1 MTGFDSVLTAFGL
14 GYLAFKALIV
24 LLIVGFIGWFVIEHF
39 AELTQLLALGILIC
53 TVTAIVLIATLLLI
67 F

>member
-1 MTGFDSVLTAFGL
+1 MDTFLVTFGVS
-14 GYLAFKALIV
+14 YLAFKALIV

-39 AELTQLLALGILIC
+39 AELAQLLALGVLIC
-53 TVTAIVLIATLLLI
+53 AVTAIFLIATLLLV

>member
-1 MTGFDSVLTAFGL
+1 MTGTDTFLVTFGVS
-14 GYLAFKALIV
+14 YLAFEALIV

-39 AELTQLLALGILIC
+39 AELAQLLALGILIC
-53 TVTAIVLIATLLLI
+53 AVTAIVLIATLLLI

>member
-1 MTGFDSVLTAFGL
+1 VTGVDTLLVSFGMS
-14 GYLAFKALIV
+14 YIAFKALII
-24 LLIVGFIGWFVIEHF
+24 LLMVGFIGWFVIEHF

-53 TVTAIVLIATLLLI
+53 AVTAIVLIATLLLI

>member
-1 MTGFDSVLTAFGL
+1 MDTFLVTFGVS
-14 GYLAFKALIV
+14 YLAFKALIV

-39 AELTQLLALGILIC
+39 AELAQLLALGVLIC
-53 TVTAIVLIATLLLI
+53 AVTAIFLIATLLLI

>member
-1 MTGFDSVLTAFGL
+1 MTRVDTFLVTFGL

-24 LLIVGFIGWFVIEHF
+24 LLIVGFIGWFVTEHF
-39 AELTQLLALGILIC
+39 AELAQLLALGRLIC
-53 TVTAIVLIATLLLI
+53 AVTAIVLIATLSLI

>member
-53 TVTAIVLIATLLLI
+53 AVTAIVLIATLLLI

>member
-39 AELTQLLALGILIC
+39 AELTQLLVLGILIC
-53 TVTAIVLIATLLLI
+53 AVTAIVLITTLLLI

>member
-1 MTGFDSVLTAFGL
+1 MTGFDSVLAAFGL
-14 GYLAFKALIV
+14 GYLAFKTLIV
-24 LLIVGFIGWFVIEHF
+24 VLIVGFIGWFVIEHF

-53 TVTAIVLIATLLLI
+53 AVTAIVLITTLLLI